1 MFSHIEDSDY
11 ESKHNKRQLLI
22 SSMNKEV
29 DKIKEFIK
37 LMKVEEKSRI
47 AFIGSSV
54 SITLNENHVKIN
66 IFDFG
71 HPWIYHNNRL
81 LQYPSI
87 TDKTF
92 QESCKNYN
100 HQLMKTN

>member
-1 MFSHIEDSDY
+1 MFMFSEMFSHLNDTTENNH
-11 ESKHNKRQLLI
+11 KKRQLLI
-22 SSMNKEV
+22 ASMDREV
-29 DKIKEFIK
+29 KKIKEFIK
-37 LMKVEEKSRI
+37 LMKEEKSRI
-47 AFIGSSV
+47 AFIGSSI
-54 SITLNENHVKIN
+54 SITLNEDVVKIN

-92 QESCKNYN
+92 QKIVKNI
-100 HQLMKTN
+100 T